1 MHAFDYVMTL
11 MSFVYALAITH
22 MLAVVGD
29 IIGAWPR
36 VRFSWLNAVWML
48 FALLAVLT
56 WWIGMWGLRDANAF
70 GMGVVV
76 IFFLLAAIL
85 YLEVRLVCPRI
96 PDEGPVDLVDFH
108 HREGRKYIA
117 GFAVVT
123 GFTAIV
129 NIFYFQEFRL
139 AAVVASRVDRVVLI
153 QCVAAIVAARFA
165 DRRVQIAMA
174 LIIGAMWVWYFTMLQ
189 GAMT

>member
-22 MLAVVGD
+22 MLATVGD

-48 FALLAVLT
+48 FALLGVLT
-56 WWIGMWGLRDANAF
+56 WWIGMWGLRDAHTW
-70 GMGVVV
+70 GMGIVV

-96 PDEGPVDLVDFH
+96 PHDGPVDLVDFH
-108 HREGRKYIA
+108 NREGRKYMT
-117 GFAVVT
+117 GFAAVT

-129 NIFYFQEFRL
+129 NVFYFQEGIF
-139 AAVVASRVDRVVLI
+139 ADVVASRVDRVVLV
-153 QCVAAIVAARFA
+153 QCVASIVAARFT
-165 DRRVQIAMA
+165 DRRVQFGMA
-174 LIIGAMWVWYFTMLQ
+174 LIIGAMWAWYFTMLQ